1 LRIDVRENMRGSKEK
16 VVYLGEAAK
25 KSHKALFA
33 LGDECYVPVSKDIV
47 GAVLAFENQD
57 LDRLHISADWKAIL
71 KVALWTRGEPAMYD
85 VMNLLKKAGATD
97 HDLGP
102 FRQSAVEHI
111 LPSLYYSRRFDIL
124 KKVCRVAKATAESR
138 INRKVY
144 CHLVSEQDAKIV
156 ASSL

>member
-1 LRIDVRENMRGSKEK
+1 MREKRRGSKEK
-16 VVYLGEAAK
+16 VVYLGEAAR
-25 KSHKALFA
+25 KSHKALYSF
-33 LGDECYVPVSKDIV
+33 GDECYVPVTKDIV
-47 GAVLAFENQD
+47 GAVLAFENHD
-57 LDRLHISADWKAIL
+57 LDRLHISAGWKAIL
-71 KVALWTRGEPAMYD
+71 KVALWTREEPAMYD

-102 FRQSAVEHI
+102 FRESAVEYI

-124 KKVCRVAKATAESR
+124 KKVCRAAKAAAESR

-144 CHLVSEQDAKIV
+144 CHLVSEQDAQIV

>member
-1 LRIDVRENMRGSKEK
+1 MREKGRGSRER
-16 VVYLGEAAK
+16 VVYVGEAAR
-25 KSHKALFA
+25 KSHKVLFS

-47 GAVLAFENQD
+47 GAVQACENQD
-57 LDRLHISADWKAIL
+57 FDRLHISAGWKAIL
-71 KVALWTRGEPAMYD
+71 KVALWTREEPAMHD
-85 VMNLLKKAGATD
+85 VINLLKKAGATD

-102 FRQSAVEHI
+102 FRGSAVEYI
-111 LPSLYYSRRFDIL
+111 LPSLFYSRRFDIL